1 MCIAVAATNLQSTFQ
16 ICRARWLSLTLDSGY
31 AAQSAALGRMKPG
44 LIGPVTGQRQTLMA
58 PHRRE
63 VLLDNGRVFVQKP
76 GLMTD
81 DELANVFDSR
91 LR

>member
-1 MCIAVAATNLQSTFQ
+1 
-16 ICRARWLSLTLDSGY
+16 
-31 AAQSAALGRMKPG
+31 
-44 LIGPVTGQRQTLMA
+44 MA

-63 VLLDNGRVFVQKP
+63 VLLDNGRVFVQEP

-81 DELANVFDSR
+81 DELATVFDSR